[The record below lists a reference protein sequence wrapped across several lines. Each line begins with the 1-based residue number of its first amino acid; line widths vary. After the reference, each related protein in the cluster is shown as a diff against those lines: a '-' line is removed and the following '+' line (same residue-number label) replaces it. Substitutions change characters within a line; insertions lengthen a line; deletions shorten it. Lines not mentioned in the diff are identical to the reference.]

1 MSGTCCLRGVS
12 LEPTNT
18 DPAQWCLSL
27 FEEMAP
33 KLVLYGRALG
43 LSHGEG
49 EDVVQDLFVQLLK
62 REEAPQNPV
71 HYCLRAYRNRALNY
85 KKSLWR
91 RISREWESIHWFE
104 ENSEDISPMEQEAMK
119 SLRGLPVD
127 QREVLVLKIWH
138 GMTFGAIGE
147 MLELSPNTV
156 AGRYR
161 YGLQKLRRALR
172 TIDEDTLEFDGE
184 SGPIMGTPARVK
196 RA

>member
-1 MSGTCCLRGVS
+1 
-12 LEPTNT
+12 
-18 DPAQWCLSL
+18 
-27 FEEMAP
+27 MAP

-62 REEAPQNPV
+62 REEAPKNPT

-91 RISREWESIHWFE
+91 RLSREWESVRWFE
-104 ENSEDISPMEQEAMK
+104 ETTGDVSPMEQEAMR
-119 SLRGLPVD
+119 SLRSLPVD

-138 GMTFGAIGE
+138 GMTFVAIGE
-147 MLELSPNTV
+147 MLDLSPNTV

-172 TIDEDTLEFDGE
+172 TIDEDALEFDRE
-184 SGPIMGTPARVK
+184 PSPILGPSTGV
-196 RA
+196 